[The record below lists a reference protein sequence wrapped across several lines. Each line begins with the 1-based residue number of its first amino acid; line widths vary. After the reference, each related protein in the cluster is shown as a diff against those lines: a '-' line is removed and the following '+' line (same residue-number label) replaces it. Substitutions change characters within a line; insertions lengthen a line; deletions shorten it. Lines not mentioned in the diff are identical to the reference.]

1 MKSKKTTNKSS
12 SMENTKAVRSTDQEM
27 VRKILERYIDK
38 PVRIVPHELV
48 TAPDWD
54 YFFLDTSLLELS
66 GKPSEVQKVNQIVK
80 ARLKKFIYSQS
91 LEDII
96 KLLSSYCAFG
106 FLREAKEYLSTD
118 DFSRMFRLASEKI
131 GFGYDIYADMDEV
144 LELFKCCNLQKF
156 MTAEERKKWEQ
167 LKRQP
172 TGSVSVYRGYSEVD
186 DENAVTW
193 ATNPSAPIKNDR
205 FGVIFDDYVGYRA
218 EINEDDVIAIIYD
231 YWEIYILDPDKLQ
244 DIECI
249 DLRDD
254 CDWDE
259 LDEADWEGW
268 EE

>member
-1 MKSKKTTNKSS
+1 MKSKKTKNKSS
-12 SMENTKAVRSTDQEM
+12 STENTQAVRSTDQEM

-38 PVRIVPHELV
+38 PVHIVPYERVL
-48 TAPDWD
+48 APDWD
-54 YFFLDTSLLELS
+54 FLFLDTSLLELS
-66 GKPSEVQKVNQIVK
+66 GQPSGVQQVNQIVK
-80 ARLKKFIYSQS
+80 TGLKKFIYSHS

-96 KLLSSYCAFG
+96 QRLDPYCTFG

-131 GFGYDIYADMDEV
+131 GFCYDIYVDMDEV

-172 TGSVSVYRGYSEVD
+172 TGSVSVYRCYSEAG
-186 DENAVTW
+186 DENAVNW
-193 ATNPSAPIKNDR
+193 ATNPSAPIKDDR
-205 FGVIFDDYVGYRA
+205 FGVIYDDYVGYRA